1 MVSDAIVF
9 VETAARLH
17 FGVLDLRGSL
27 GRWFGGIGAAAHAP
41 TLLVSAQASE
51 TLTVEGDAADRARH
65 FAMRFLASHAL
76 DRGVHVQVHR
86 MLPSHAGL
94 GSGTQLAL
102 AVARAIAEVYDLD
115 AEPAALARAV
125 GRARRS
131 AIGTW
136 TFAGGGLVV
145 EGGRHREGD
154 APGPLVA
161 RLPFPGSWRCVI
173 AVPHADAGI
182 SGRREVE
189 AFAQLPPPPDDEVAR
204 VAHLVLMA
212 LLPAVVE
219 DDIESFGGTL
229 TEIQEITGR
238 WFAPVQG
245 GTFAAGPTADLIA
258 HMRQWGAFGV
268 GQSSWG
274 PTVYGVVTGDDA
286 AVRLAAH
293 VREWLGDRGNVYEGP
308 FRSTGARVWRE
319 PLEKESGLRIQES
332 GLV

>member
-1 MVSDAIVF
+1 MLTDEIVF

-27 GRWFGGIGAAAHAP
+27 GRWFGGIGAAGHAP
-41 TLLVSAQASE
+41 SLLVSAQANE
-51 TLTVEGDAADRARH
+51 NLTVEGEASERARD
-65 FAMRFLASHAL
+65 FAARFLASHSL
-76 DRGVHVQVHR
+76 DHGAHIRVHR

-102 AVARAIAEVYDLD
+102 AIARAIAEIYDLD
-115 AEPAALARAV
+115 TEPAALARAV
-125 GRARRS
+125 GRGRRS

-161 RLPFPGSWRCVI
+161 RLPFPDSWRCVI
-173 AVPHADAGI
+173 AVPHAVAGI
-182 SGRREVE
+182 SGMREVE
-189 AFAQLPPPPDDEVAR
+189 AFAQLPPPPDDDAAR

-219 DDIESFGGTL
+219 DDIESFGATL
-229 TEIQEITGR
+229 TEIQEVTGR

-245 GTFAAGPTADLIA
+245 GTFASGPTADLIA
-258 HMRQWGAFGV
+258 EMRQWGAFGV

-274 PTVYGVVTGDDA
+274 PTVYGVVTGEDA
-286 AVRLAAH
+286 AVRLATR
-293 VREWLGDRGNVYEGP
+293 VREWLGDRGDVYEGP
-308 FRSTGARVWRE
+308 FRATGARVWRE
-319 PLEKESGLRIQES
+319 PINCD
-332 GLV
+332 